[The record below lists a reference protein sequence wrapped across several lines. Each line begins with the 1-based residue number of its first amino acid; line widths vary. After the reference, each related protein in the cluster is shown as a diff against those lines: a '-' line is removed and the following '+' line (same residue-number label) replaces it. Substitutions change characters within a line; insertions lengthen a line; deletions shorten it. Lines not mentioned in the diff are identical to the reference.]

1 MLILIERIRPRR
13 MRSNKPM
20 ERVSPVILSGD
31 EGCENAH
38 RALIIIHHLVRYSKH

>member
-1 MLILIERIRPRR
+1 MESSALH
-13 MRSNKPM
+13 SNKLM

-38 RALIIIHHLVRYSKH
+38 QTVTPQGGVVKRIVNGISPL